1 MEFRDYYKV
10 LGVDRKA
17 SDADIKSAYRK
28 LARKFHPDV
37 NPNNKDAEAKFKEIN
52 EAYQVISD
60 PEKRKKYDEL
70 GADWE
75 HGVSQEEMMRRYAQQ
90 QSAAG
95 GGGRARGGGGAG
107 ADFGG
112 GGDFSDF
119 FSQFFGGGGG
129 STRGFGRSRGGAP
142 RGFSSYE
149 FGTEPPRA
157 PDLRAEVGIT
167 LADAVKGAKRRLDL
181 VAEDECATCGGSGMI
196 AREEKQGKARVIR
209 AAEQCPT
216 CGGAGVVQ
224 ARRTLEVTIPA
235 GVTDGTQLRLKGQ
248 GGRAPRPDQNGDL
261 FLTIRIEPNPVFALA
276 GRDLRVSLPVW
287 DYEASLG
294 AEITAPTID
303 GRVSLK
309 IPAGSQA
316 GRVMRLRGRGL
327 PARGKEPAGDLLYE
341 LKVLAPTDLN
351 AKERA
356 LMQDLAESLKAR
368 GITDP
373 RAELMASK

>member
-17 SDADIKSAYRK
+17 SEAEIKSAYRK

-37 NPNNKDAEAKFKEIN
+37 NPNNKDAEVKFKELN

-75 HGVSQEEMMRRYAQQ
+75 HGVSQEEMMRRYARQ

-95 GGGRARGGGGAG
+95 GGGAS
-107 ADFGG
+107 ADFG

-129 STRGFGRSRGGAP
+129 GGFARAGGRSRGGTA
-142 RGFSSYE
+142 RGFSGFE
-149 FGTEPPRA
+149 FGTEPARA

-167 LADAVKGAKRRLDL
+167 LLDAVKGAKRRLDL

-209 AAEQCPT
+209 SATPCPT
-216 CGGAGVVQ
+216 CGGSGVVA

-235 GVTDGTQLRLKGQ
+235 GVSDGSQLRLKGQ

-276 GRDLRVSLPVW
+276 GRDLRVNLPVW
-287 DYEASLG
+287 DYEAALG
-294 AEITAPTID
+294 AEITAPTVD

-316 GRVMRLRGRGL
+316 GRLMRLRGRGL

-341 LKVLAPTDLN
+341 LKVLAPTDLT
-351 AKERA
+351 AKERT
-356 LMQDLAESLKAR
+356 LMQQLADSLKAR
-368 GITDP
+368 GVPDP

>member
-17 SDADIKSAYRK
+17 TDAQIKSAYRK

-37 NPNNKDAEAKFKEIN
+37 NPNNKEAEAKFKELN
-52 EAYQVISD
+52 EAYQVIGD
-60 PEKRKKYDEL
+60 ADKRKKYDEL

-75 HGVSQEEMMRRYAQQ
+75 HGVSQEEMMRRYARQ

-95 GGGRARGGGGAG
+95 GGGGGS

-112 GGDFSDF
+112 GEFSDF
-119 FSQFFGGGGG
+119 FSQFFGGGGR
-129 STRGFGRSRGGAP
+129 SGFGRGAGGRTGAS
-142 RGFSSYE
+142 RGFSNFE
-149 FGTEPPRA
+149 FGTEPARA

-181 VAEDECATCGGSGMI
+181 VAEDECVTCGGSGMI

-209 AAEQCPT
+209 SAEPCPT
-216 CGGAGVVQ
+216 CGGRGVVA
-224 ARRTLEVTIPA
+224 ARRTLEVTIPV

-261 FLTIRIEPNPVFALA
+261 FLTIRIEPNSVFALT

-287 DYEASLG
+287 DYEAALG
-294 AEITAPTID
+294 AEITAPTVD

-309 IPAGSQA
+309 IPPGSQT

-356 LMQDLAESLKAR
+356 LMQDLATSLKDR
-368 GITDP
+368 GVADP
-373 RAELMASK
+373 RAELMASKN

>member
-10 LGVDRKA
+10 LGVERKA
-17 SDADIKSAYRK
+17 SDAEIKSAYRK

-37 NPNNKDAEAKFKEIN
+37 NPNNKEAEAKFKELN

-75 HGVSQEEMMRRYAQQ
+75 HGVSQEEMMRRYARQ

-95 GGGRARGGGGAG
+95 AGAGGGGGA
-107 ADFGG
+107 DFG

-129 STRGFGRSRGGAP
+129 RSGARGGRSRGGAP
-142 RGFSSYE
+142 RGFSTFD

-157 PDLRAEVGIT
+157 PDLRAEAGIT
-167 LADAVKGAKRRLDL
+167 LLDAIKGAKRRLDL
-181 VAEDECATCGGSGMI
+181 VAEDECATCGGSGGI

-216 CGGAGVVQ
+216 CGGAGVVA

-235 GVTDGTQLRLKGQ
+235 GVSDGTQLRLKGQ

-261 FLTIRIEPNPVFALA
+261 FLSIRIEPNPVFAIT

-287 DYEASLG
+287 DYEAALG
-294 AEITAPTID
+294 AEITAPTVD

-341 LKVLAPTDLN
+341 LKVLAPTELN
-351 AKERA
+351 AKERG
-356 LMQDLAESLKAR
+356 LMQQLADSLKDR
-368 GITDP
+368 GVADP

>member
-1 MEFRDYYKV
+1 MEFQDYYKT

-17 SDADIKSAYRK
+17 SDAEIKSSYRK

-37 NPNNKDAEAKFKEIN
+37 NPNNKEAEAKFKQIN
-52 EAYQVISD
+52 EAYQVVSD
-60 PEKRKKYDEL
+60 PEKRKKYNEL

-75 HGVSQEEMMRRYAQQ
+75 HGVSQEEMMRRYARQ

-95 GGGRARGGGGAG
+95 AGAGGGGAG

-112 GGDFSDF
+112 GDFSDF
-119 FSQFFGGGGG
+119 FSSFFGGGGRSG
-129 STRGFGRSRGGAP
+129 ARSGGRSRGGAP
-142 RGFSSYE
+142 RGFST
-149 FGTEPPRA
+149 FDFDTEPPRA
-157 PDLRAEVGIT
+157 PDLRAEARIT
-167 LADAVKGAKRRLDL
+167 LLDAIKGAKRRLDL

-196 AREEKQGKARVIR
+196 AREEKQGKARLIR

-216 CGGAGVVQ
+216 CGGAGVVA

-235 GVTDGTQLRLKGQ
+235 GVSEGTQLRLKGQ

-261 FLTIRIEPNPVFALA
+261 FLTIRIERSRVFALA

-309 IPAGSQA
+309 IPANSQS

-327 PARGKEPAGDLLYE
+327 PSRGKEPAGDLLYE
-341 LKVLAPTDLN
+341 LKVLAPTDLS

-356 LMQDLAESLKAR
+356 LMQQLAESRKDREVA
-368 GITDP
+368 DP
-373 RAELMASK
+373 RAELMASKS